1 MYFCINIHLPLDMFV
16 VLMYNIRISYKDDS
30 RRRQKKKRKEKIVK
44 KGKNEKKMTKINNEQ
59 YDNI

>member
-16 VLMYNIRISYKDDS
+16 VLMYNIRILYKNDS

-44 KGKNEKKMTKINNEQ
+44 KKKEREKNDKNK
-59 YDNI
+59 

>member
-30 RRRQKKKRKEKIVK
+30 RQRPRKKRKEKIVK
-44 KGKNEKKMTKINNEQ
+44 KRKNEKKMTKINNEQ

>member
-1 MYFCINIHLPLDMFV
+1 M
-16 VLMYNIRISYKDDS
+16 IRDGG
-30 RRRQKKKRKEKIVK
+30 RKKKRKEKIVK

>member
-16 VLMYNIRISYKDDS
+16 VLMYNIRILYKNDS
-30 RRRQKKKRKEKIVK
+30 RRRQRKKRKEKIVK

-59 YDNI
+59 SDNI

>member
-16 VLMYNIRISYKDDS
+16 VLMYNIRILYKNDS

-44 KGKNEKKMTKINNEQ
+44 KGKNEKKMTKINNG
-59 YDNI
+59 